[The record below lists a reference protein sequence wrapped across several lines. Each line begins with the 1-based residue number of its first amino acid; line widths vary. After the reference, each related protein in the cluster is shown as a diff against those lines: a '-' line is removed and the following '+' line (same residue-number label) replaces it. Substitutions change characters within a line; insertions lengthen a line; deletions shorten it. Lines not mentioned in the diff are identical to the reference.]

1 MPASQKP
8 PTSAAPK
15 KIKVCSSSSSA
26 CSTRTLAAV
35 AAREAGAEEQIAMK
49 GRKVKIICTDPDATE
64 SSSDELEEEEEEEE
78 EEGKDNVDECFKN
91 VRNVKR
97 VVLEVFIPAN
107 SCEDASTTTENSFFS
122 PGPHCEL
129 SPRPTAA
136 SSPLLF
142 HRKNL
147 SRCSSKSSSKKW
159 RRRTLLPPPKSA
171 PHLPQ
176 REKKL
181 CRYIGVRQRRWG
193 KWTAEFREPEQGVR
207 LWLGTFD
214 TAKEAAIAYDK
225 AALQFKRPEPI
236 TNFDSC
242 SIDFPASLECWPSI
256 AMSTDEL
263 LSCSELDVMDDCLF
277 TAYSPSSVLDFPTSL
292 DSASPSS
299 VLDMSFSD
307 GCGSSV
313 HQSPGAKV
321 HTDNIDGLGDLISGK
336 GIKAE
341 PFPAI
346 EPFFE
351 AFGKFCDNT
360 GWNTGL
366 EDRGFGCQEFL
377 AVRDECEDD
386 GVSLMSFELDA
397 EALTWINIQ
406 P

>member
-8 PTSAAPK
+8 PTSKAPK

-26 CSTRTLAAV
+26 CSTRTALAA
-35 AAREAGAEEQIAMK
+35 AASKEAGAEEQITMK
-49 GRKVKIICTDPDATE
+49 RRKVKIICTDPDATE
-64 SSSDELEEEEEEEE
+64 SSSDELEEKEEEEEE
-78 EEGKDNVDECFKN
+78 KD

-107 SCEDASTTTENSFFS
+107 SCEDAGTTTANNFFS

-129 SPRPTAA
+129 ISPRPTAA

-147 SRCSSKSSSKKW
+147 SRRSSKRSSKKW
-159 RRRTLLPPPKSA
+159 RRRTLPPPPKSA

-176 REKKL
+176 CEKKL

-207 LWLGTFD
+207 MWLGTFD
-214 TAKEAAIAYDK
+214 TAKEAAIAYVK
-225 AALQFKRPEPI
+225 AALQFEGPEAI

-242 SIDFPASLECWPSI
+242 SIDFPASLDCWPSI

-263 LSCSELDVMDDCLF
+263 LSCSELDGMDDCLL

-292 DSASPSS
+292 DNASPSS
-299 VLDMSFSD
+299 VLDMSISD
-307 GCGSSV
+307 GYGSSV

-321 HTDNIDGLGDLISGK
+321 HTDDDEDGFGALISGK

-351 AFGKFCDNT
+351 AFGKFCDNST

-377 AVRDECEDD
+377 AVQDECEDD
-386 GVSLMSFELDA
+386 VVSLLSFELDA